1 MSEEFSTGVNDTGS
15 AAGNPTEAAAGSAAQ
30 GIMEGS
36 PEEAGAA
43 GGSVPVSVVQALRR
57 DMGRLREENRLY
69 QAALLASRGA
79 GRPGPDVP
87 NGDARPS
94 TGKAPQG
101 ADHLRPLAERLDRVS
116 REMAFMRFSGDHPD
130 FIEAINTHLP
140 AMIRENPGL
149 LKSLLKSP
157 NPLAAAFDMVAK
169 SEPYRAARA
178 KSGSKGPDDLA
189 SAVTRILK
197 NAEKAGAT
205 GTGGRAPFSP
215 ADRIRSMSPDE
226 FRAFTEQVKAQG

>member
-1 MSEEFSTGVNDTGS
+1 MSEDFSTGVNDPGS
-15 AAGNPTEAAAGSAAQ
+15 AAGNPQQAAAESAASS
-30 GIMEGS
+30 ILEGS

-79 GRPGPDVP
+79 GPDVP

-140 AMIRENPGL
+140 AMILENPGL

-169 SEPYRAARA
+169 SDPYRAARA
-178 KSGSKGPDDLA
+178 KAGSKSPDDLA

-215 ADRIRSMSPDE
+215 ADRIRSMTSEE